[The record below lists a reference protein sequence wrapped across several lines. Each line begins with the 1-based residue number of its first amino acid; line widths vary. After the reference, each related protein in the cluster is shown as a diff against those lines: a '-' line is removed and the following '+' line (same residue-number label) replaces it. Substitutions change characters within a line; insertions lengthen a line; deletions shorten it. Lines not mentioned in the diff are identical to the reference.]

1 MNEMLECRF
10 AKKLGGTPPRPV
22 KTSENSQAFLPL
34 FLLLLLL
41 LLSAGANL
49 TFERFE
55 NSTAYRSL
63 FLRA

>member
-1 MNEMLECRF
+1 MKPAEIL
-10 AKKLGGTPPRPV
+10 RPV
-22 KTSENSQAFLPL
+22 LDLSKLSNF
-34 FLLLLLL
+34 FFFFFFFF
-41 LLSAGANL
+41 SAGAIL